1 MARNAHERPNVTA
14 ARAQSGEERMAGR
27 IKDKGRDLRRLER
40 VAMLLF
46 DGTVIHMPFL
56 GWGPAISNRLWACL
70 GRANEL
76 GARQRRGASS
86 EYGDVRRR
94 SFPST
99 RESNRAFRLG
109 AMIFPAIPSGVVR
122 PVATRCQRAR

>member
-56 GWGPAISNRLWACL
+56 GWGRPYPTACGLALVVPTSLEHANDAGRHRNTATCGVALSLQHENRTAL
-70 GRANEL
+70 
-76 GARQRRGASS
+76 
-86 EYGDVRRR
+86 
-94 SFPST
+94 
-99 RESNRAFRLG
+99 
-109 AMIFPAIPSGVVR
+109 SG
-122 PVATRCQRAR
+122 